1 MSERE
6 ATECARYGEVQRW
19 STDSEVDVE
28 CEDDGESEEPT
39 EFGVVWERHVI
50 KETEEAEMD
59 PIGTDL
65 EGQMEQ
71 PHHDVVL
78 RDGEEWML
86 EARKERTESP
96 DAIIP
101 NEASQVPSPSLSD
114 FEAFLDELESE
125 RHNFPK
131 ATSNASKVQK
141 AGSKGDNTR
150 SANDEYWENILQKEK
165 ERLEN
170 DLRFKMV
177 PVDGMMLGASVD
189 DDDLPIV
196 STSTYQF

>member
-1 MSERE
+1 MKRQVMNPFRAPRQAGKKDTKVHVVPYIKGLKLMSERE

-59 PIGTDL
+59 PIGADM
-65 EGQMEQ
+65 EGQKEQ
-71 PHHDVVL
+71 PHHDVVV
-78 RDGEEWML
+78 RDGEQWML

-96 DAIIP
+96 GANVP

-131 ATSNASKVQK
+131 ATSNASKVQTLRK
-141 AGSKGDNTR
+141 YK
-150 SANDEYWENILQKEK
+150 SAIRN
-165 ERLEN
+165 
-170 DLRFKMV
+170 V
-177 PVDGMMLGASVD
+177 
-189 DDDLPIV
+189 
-196 STSTYQF
+196 